1 MRLALIS
8 TLAAVVA
15 LTAAE
20 PPARPAASFSVSRPG
35 AAPFTLAQYRGKI
48 VLLAFIETHCS
59 HCQKLTGF
67 LNEMAPKFAPRG
79 VQVLECAFNEDAPG
93 DLANFQRQF
102 RPSFPLGY
110 SDRGAVL
117 AFLQIPML
125 DPHPLYVPHL
135 VFLDRKGMIRGDIA
149 GESAFMRQFETNIP
163 AELEKL
169 LQPPAKASA
178 AVKK

>member
-1 MRLALIS
+1 MRLALITS
-8 TLAAVVA
+8 LAAVAA

-20 PPARPAASFSVSRPG
+20 PPARLAAPFSIARPG
-35 AAPFTLAQYRGKI
+35 AAPLQLSQYRGKI
-48 VLLAFIETHCS
+48 VLLAFIDTHCS

-79 VQVLECAFNEDAPG
+79 VEVLECAFNEDAPG

-102 RPSFPLGY
+102 RPAFPIGY

-125 DPHPLYVPHL
+125 DPRPLYVPHL

-169 LQPPAKASA
+169 LQPPAKASSSG
-178 AVKK
+178 KK